1 MKNLYRIFI
10 MLVILSF
17 NSVLFAGN
25 RDRVGEAGASELLIN
40 PWAASSGWGGV
51 NVAGTRGVESF
62 YNNVAGLAFVNQ
74 FEATV
79 SHSQWLSGANI
90 NLYNAGFATK
100 LGDEGGVLGVNVMS
114 LNFGDISRTTV
125 YTPEGDGSTFSPRY
139 MVIGVSF
146 SKEFSN
152 SIYAGAQMKIINE
165 SISNAGANGVAFD
178 AGIQYVTGDDENIH
192 FGITLKN
199 IGPKLMF
206 TGDGFSTKVATLEGI
221 DGEYTLLQRGTSFE
235 LPTQLIIGGAYDLLV
250 QRFKVTFAGSFVSNS
265 FSRDQMIGG
274 LEFSYN
280 NMLFLRGGY
289 TYESDVMNSEIST
302 ALNGPSAG
310 LSVRVPLSKETKS
323 GFTVDFSYRSTVNFS
338 SIYTFG
344 IGISF

>member
-1 MKNLYRIFI
+1 
-10 MLVILSF
+10 
-17 NSVLFAGN
+17 
-25 RDRVGEAGASELLIN
+25 
-40 PWAASSGWGGV
+40 
-51 NVAGTRGVESF
+51 
-62 YNNVAGLAFVNQ
+62 
-74 FEATV
+74 
-79 SHSQWLSGANI
+79 
-90 NLYNAGFATK
+90 
-100 LGDEGGVLGVNVMS
+100 
-114 LNFGDISRTTV
+114 
-125 YTPEGDGSTFSPRY
+125 

-165 SISNAGANGVAFD
+165 SISTAGANGVAFD
-178 AGIQYVTGDDENIH
+178 AGIQYV
-192 FGITLKN
+192 
-199 IGPKLMF
+199 

-250 QRFKVTFAGSFVSNS
+250 QRFKVSFAGSFVSNS